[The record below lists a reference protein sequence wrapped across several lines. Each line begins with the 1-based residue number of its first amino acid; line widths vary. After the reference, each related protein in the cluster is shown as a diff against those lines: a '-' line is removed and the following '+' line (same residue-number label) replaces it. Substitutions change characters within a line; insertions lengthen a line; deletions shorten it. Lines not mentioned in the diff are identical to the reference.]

1 MELELNIYNR
11 RLSYRIM
18 EGAAVFNMV
27 TGVLTLD
34 VILKEIDIKRQELN
48 ALVHNDTEYHSGVI
62 LDKSQELDRLIAE
75 FYEKK
80 QRE

>member
-1 MELELNIYNR
+1 
-11 RLSYRIM
+11 
-18 EGAAVFNMV
+18 MV